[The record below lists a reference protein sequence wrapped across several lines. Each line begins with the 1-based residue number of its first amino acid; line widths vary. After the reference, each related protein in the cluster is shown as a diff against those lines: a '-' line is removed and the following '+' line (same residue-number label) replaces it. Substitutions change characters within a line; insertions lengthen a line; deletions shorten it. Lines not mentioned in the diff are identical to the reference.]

1 MRKKLFI
8 ILALAVIMFQSC
20 VTMAPNIEKGFRNT
34 PEGYAT
40 EPAIPMG
47 VVTNETTAQQLQLAK
62 DQGQAVQEALS
73 YLLSNTHGAEMSA
86 GPYQIG
92 FFMEKPKEWYE
103 IRNNEDE
110 FHTSEGNAF
119 ISVVVRDGYDGRIV
133 PGLIVK
139 AKLLRKDST
148 LVVEKD
154 LPYGLHPL
162 LNRYGA
168 NLQIPKTGDYLIK
181 IEVEPAQF
189 WRHDPINGDRYTD
202 NVIALFNSRN
212 ISTSELRT
220 PEIEENK
227 DKWMPLA
234 KAQGNA
240 IKRAVDEM
248 ITKTAMDG
256 EQIKYGPFLLT
267 YAVEYAEGFWRH
279 KNDKLL
285 YNIKVEQSAE
295 KNAHI
300 EIAVFDALTG
310 RMIPGFEV
318 ETKFFLDDA
327 QVESV
332 KPTLMWHPWLYHYGN
347 NFRVP
352 KRGSYELHVKTS
364 RTDVKRYGKEYGA
377 AFNEAIEHIFTDV
390 DIQTGQK

>member
-1 MRKKLFI
+1 M
-8 ILALAVIMFQSC
+8 
-20 VTMAPNIEKGFRNT
+20 
-34 PEGYAT
+34 
-40 EPAIPMG
+40 
-47 VVTNETTAQQLQLAK
+47 
-62 DQGQAVQEALS
+62 
-73 YLLSNTHGAEMSA
+73 
-86 GPYQIG
+86 
-92 FFMEKPKEWYE
+92 
-103 IRNNEDE
+103 
-110 FHTSEGNAF
+110 
-119 ISVVVRDGYDGRIV
+119 RDGYDGRII
-133 PGLIVK
+133 PGLIVR
-139 AKLLRKDST
+139 AKLLKTDST
-148 LVVEKD
+148 VVVEKD

-168 NLQIPKTGDYLIK
+168 NLQIPQSGEYLIK

-202 NVIALFNSRN
+202 KVIALFGSRN
-212 ISTSELRT
+212 ISTTEFRT
-220 PEIEENK
+220 PENEENK
-227 DKWMPLA
+227 EKWMPLA
-234 KAQGNA
+234 RAQGNA

-267 YAVEYAEGFWRH
+267 YAVEYAEGFWRY
-279 KNDKLL
+279 KKDKLL

-310 RMIPGFEV
+310 RMIPGFDV
-318 ETKFFLDDA
+318 ETKFLKDGE

-352 KRGSYELHVKTS
+352 KRGTYKLHVKTS
-364 RTDVKRYGKEYGA
+364 RTDVRRYGKEYGA
-377 AFNEAIEHIFTDV
+377 AFNQDIEHVFTNVDV
-390 DIQTGQK
+390 QTGQK